1 MRRDHW
7 RFVHFSILLLFFG
20 AIPAAAVT
28 VVPGQGV
35 SLDQIDFTFTGAT
48 LLNSSSGEIVVDVA
62 VLKAQTGLSSGFV
75 NVTTSL
81 GWVVQNLP
89 VFPGYPY
96 PSISTSFSLCSV
108 AGANVTSLQAHVE
121 YLPAPV
127 TSFAGGALTA
137 FPVGN
142 VEFNAEGEGG
152 AAAAIAPP
160 PPPGAVSFQAGG
172 LVEHRFQPGHPA
184 LQTAH
189 NQSIPAAIAT
199 SLQWLEN
206 TYGTKVP
213 QPNNPGLGT
222 DANHDGRADDGTLV
236 GQLDVEVGRPFV
248 SRTNGS
254 AAGTADGLSGKLRY
268 VGRNGLAN
276 ALLVKHMGDLGGG
289 PVSETVPGPDGNNV
303 TVTST
308 GLGAMVTA
316 AALLQEI
323 RSGEDVELG
332 FLYVNGGG
340 HRVEVVGAGRILG
353 VPWVAYQSDS
363 KQSNTDNAAQGDQIP
378 DNEGTGQVDF
388 SFLVDTD
395 GDGRLNLLDNQQNAN
410 VHSFFSQSPVRE
422 VDSFPNTSAIFELSG
437 PFGMDRVRLTGPS
450 TVNVVIGPNGE
461 ASDTDGDGLDQVPTE
476 MVQFSLTGTSPVLGN
491 LSVEIRDPGADP
503 FKHSLGEIEES
514 SNATPGILDIPPFAP
529 GGTASSFFDVF
540 FELHVDGPLG
550 SFVLHNRD
558 PKQMHSMISHKPPAT
573 GEFYESPSDSIALY
587 DENESQVATLGPGGH
602 HVPKCE
608 LVKPSCSSATPISGG
623 IQVTV
628 QDAQSG
634 LFAVDVTEL
643 VNATIQPPISFDL
656 GSLQPLTI
664 TARKSNP
671 NLSSRLALRL
681 TDACG
686 NVTVCD
692 PVLTL
697 AIREPG
703 KPATET
709 LADLAQAEG
718 KVSLFN
724 GSPGVTT
731 LRIEVNGRNFLAAGL
746 KDGERRTVDISSAL
760 QPGNGNAVRLTAQGK
775 PGGTIEV
782 VIHD

>member
-1 MRRDHW
+1 MQKDHW
-7 RFVHFSILLLFFG
+7 RFVHFSILLLLFG
-20 AIPAAAVT
+20 ATPVAAVT

-35 SLDQIDFTFTGAT
+35 SLNQVDFTFAGAT
-48 LLNSSSGEIVVDVA
+48 LFNSSSGEIVVDVA
-62 VLKAQTGLSSGFV
+62 VLNAQAGLSSGFV

-96 PSISTSFSLCSV
+96 PSISTSFSLGSV
-108 AGANVTSLQAHVE
+108 AGANVSSLQAHVE

-127 TSFAGGALTA
+127 TSFAGGALTT
-137 FPVGN
+137 FPVGD
-142 VEFNAEGEGG
+142 VQFNAEGEGG

-160 PPPGAVSFQAGG
+160 PPPGAVGFQAGG
-172 LVEHRFQPGHPA
+172 LVEARFQPGHPA

-189 NQSIPAAIAT
+189 NQCLPAAIAT

-213 QPNNPGLGT
+213 HPNSPGLGT

-236 GQLDVEVGRPFV
+236 GQLDIEVGRPFV

-254 AAGTADGLSGKLRY
+254 ATDTANGLRGKLRY

-276 ALLVKHMGDLGGG
+276 ALRVKHMGLLGGG

-308 GLGAMVTA
+308 GLGATVTA

-332 FLYVNGGG
+332 FLYVGGGG
-340 HRVEVVGAGRILG
+340 HRVEVVGTGRILG
-353 VPWVAYQSDS
+353 VPWVAHQSDS
-363 KQSNTDNAAQGDQIP
+363 KQSNTDNATQGDQIP
-378 DNEGTGQVDF
+378 DNEGTGRVDF

-395 GDGRLNLLDNQQNAN
+395 GDGLLNLVDNKRNAN

-422 VDSFPNTSAIFELSG
+422 VDSFPNTSALFELAG
-437 PFGMDRVRLTGPS
+437 PFGTDRVRLTGPS

-461 ASDTDGDGLDQVPTE
+461 ASDTDGDGFDQVPTE
-476 MVQFSLTGTSPVLGN
+476 LVQFSLTGTSSVLGN

-503 FKHSLGEIEES
+503 FQHSLGEIEES

-529 GGTASSFFDVF
+529 GGTASTFFDVF
-540 FELHVDGPLG
+540 FELYVDGPLG
-550 SFVLHNRD
+550 SFVLHNRE
-558 PKQMHSMISHKPPAT
+558 PKHMKSVISHKPPAT
-573 GEFYESPSDSIALY
+573 GEFYENPDMITLY
-587 DENESQVATLGPGGH
+587 DEDEHPVATLMAGR

-608 LVKPSCSSATPISGG
+608 LVKPFCSSATPISGG

-643 VNATIQPPISFDL
+643 VNATIQPPISFAL
-656 GSLQPLTI
+656 GSLMPLTI
-664 TARKSNP
+664 TARKSDP
-671 NLSSRLALRL
+671 NVPSRLALRL

-697 AIREPG
+697 AIREQG
-703 KPATET
+703 KPTTET
-709 LADLAQAEG
+709 LGGLAQAEG

-731 LRIEVNGRNFLAAGL
+731 LSIEVNGRNFLAAGL

-760 QPGNGNAVRLTAQGK
+760 QPGNGNTVRLTAQGK
-775 PGGTIEV
+775 PGGTIEI